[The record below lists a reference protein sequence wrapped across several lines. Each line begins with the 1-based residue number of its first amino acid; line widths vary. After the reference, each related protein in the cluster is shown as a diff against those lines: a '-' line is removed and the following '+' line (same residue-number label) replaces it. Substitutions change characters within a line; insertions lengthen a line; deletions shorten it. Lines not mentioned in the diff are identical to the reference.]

1 MFFLEFVFPF
11 IVGIA
16 FLFKSSYFALI
27 TFCKKKTSLNNV
39 LFKSLKQLLFK
50 VILKQFVTL
59 HYQDL
64 ALKKN
69 VIYDKIPKF
78 ENLKKTKP

>member
-39 LFKSLKQLLFK
+39 LFKSLK
-50 VILKQFVTL
+50 
-59 HYQDL
+59 
-64 ALKKN
+64 
-69 VIYDKIPKF
+69 
-78 ENLKKTKP
+78 